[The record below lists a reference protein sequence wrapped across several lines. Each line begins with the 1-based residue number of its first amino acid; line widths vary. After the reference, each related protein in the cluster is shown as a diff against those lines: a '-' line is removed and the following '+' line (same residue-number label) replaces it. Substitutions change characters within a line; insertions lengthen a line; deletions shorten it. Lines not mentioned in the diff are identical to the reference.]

1 MTDWRVYQG
10 LTLVISPL
18 IALMKDQVDALV
30 ALGVKAA
37 SLDSTQPM
45 DRTSWIKDEVLNGNM
60 KILFVAP
67 ERYAIPHCHST
78 CILKITFRLNN
89 EVSNSFVD
97 LYALTRHGSGFHEH
111 DAKSQDIVASCG

>member
-1 MTDWRVYQG
+1 MELADCSVRQG

-37 SLDSTQPM
+37 SLDSTQTI
-45 DRTSWIKDEVLNGNM
+45 DRASWVKDEVLNGNM

-67 ERYAIPHCHST
+67 ERSVGAR
-78 CILKITFRLNN
+78 F
-89 EVSNSFVD
+89 
-97 LYALTRHGSGFHEH
+97 
-111 DAKSQDIVASCG
+111 